1 VANYQWTGSQP
12 TNTIPP
18 PATSGSWDD
27 AANWSPAGIPGGA
40 DSVAIGTG
48 VLSPSTQTITGT
60 GSAASLSTTGFT
72 TLAGTFVVT
81 GDLSAFA
88 VRSGAS
94 LISELG
100 SLNLNSGSLT
110 VGGLL
115 TAGTGVSVW
124 TMARRSKQRT
134 SLYKRQA

>member
-1 VANYQWTGSQP
+1 MDGQPANKH
-12 TNTIPP
+12 N
-18 PATSGSWDD
+18 
-27 AANWSPAGIPGGA
+27 
-40 DSVAIGTG
+40 
-48 VLSPSTQTITGT
+48 SPSYDQRQLGRRRKLES
-60 GSAASLSTTGFT
+60 GRSSRRRRLCSDRHGRFVPVDADNHRYWVRSKSVHDGVT

-134 SLYKRQA
+134 SLYKRQV